1 MEIISVSFAIFVI
14 QLSLVI
20 VPIALGIRLL
30 TLSSEKREDLKVF
43 LAKKLLG
50 DEKLIQLDVFNLLL
64 VIFGA
69 TLIVLGIVIALL
81 LFL

>member
-20 VPIALGIRLL
+20 VPVVFGVRLL

-64 VIFGA
+64 VIFA
-69 TLIVLGIVIALL
+69 VTFILLGIVIALL

>member
-20 VPIALGIRLL
+20 VPIAFGVRLL
-30 TLSSEKREDLKVF
+30 ALSSEKREDLKVF

-69 TLIVLGIVIALL
+69 TLIVLGIIIALL

>member
-14 QLSLVI
+14 KLSLVI
-20 VPIALGIRLL
+20 VPIAFGVRLL
-30 TLSSEKREDLKVF
+30 ALSSEKREDLKVF
-43 LAKKLLG
+43 LARKLLG

-69 TLIVLGIVIALL
+69 TLIVLGIIIALL